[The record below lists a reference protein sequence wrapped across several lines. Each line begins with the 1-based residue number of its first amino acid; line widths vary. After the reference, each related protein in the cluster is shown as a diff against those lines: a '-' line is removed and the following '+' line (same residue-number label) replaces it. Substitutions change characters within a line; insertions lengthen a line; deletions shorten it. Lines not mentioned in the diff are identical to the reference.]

1 MKARLN
7 PFEAAPKEMKAWLD
21 CSNVMHQTKLEPRL
35 MYLVQMRA
43 SQINGCA
50 VCLNMHSADARKAG
64 ETEQR
69 LYVLDAWRDSPL
81 YSERERAALGW
92 TEALTLIAQTHA
104 PDEAYQALAAQFSEE
119 ERVQLSLM
127 IVTINGWNRLMA
139 GFHVVHPVADEQLA
153 A

>member
-1 MKARLN
+1 MKKARLN
-7 PFEAAPKEMKAWLD
+7 PFEAAPKEMKAWLE
-21 CSNVMHQTKLEPRL
+21 CSNVMHQTRLEPRL

-50 VCLNMHSADARKAG
+50 VCLNMHSTDARKAG

-69 LYVLDAWRDSPL
+69 LYLLDAWRDSPL

-92 TEALTLIAQTHA
+92 TEALTLVSETHA
-104 PDEAYQALAAQFSEE
+104 PDDAYEVLRRHFTEE
-119 ERVQLSLM
+119 EQVKLTLL
-127 IVTINGWNRLMA
+127 IGLVNAWNRINI
-139 GFHVVHPVADEQLA
+139 GFRAVHPAEEKKA